1 MFASMIRKV
10 GSLKNKAM
18 VSAGLMILSVD
29 TALASASGS
38 AYDSDQVN
46 SQAKGV
52 AEFLIDLLQGWVG
65 YTLSLAIF
73 FVGIFTYFKDKNLW
87 GTLAC
92 FGIAVLIVFVP
103 GMLEGFFQVS

>member
-1 MFASMIRKV
+1 MFKSMKQ
-10 GSLKNKAM
+10 LKNKAM
-18 VSAGLMILSVD
+18 AAAGLMVLSVD
-29 TALASASGS
+29 MALASGS

-46 SQAKGV
+46 NQAKGV

-65 YTLSLAIF
+65 YTLALAIF

-87 GTLAC
+87 GTMAC
-92 FGIAVLIVFVP
+92 FGIAILIVFVP

>member
-1 MFASMIRKV
+1 MFGSMKRKV

-18 VSAGLMILSVD
+18 VAAGLMMLSVD
-29 TALASASGS
+29 TALASGS

-46 SQAKGV
+46 NQAKGV

-65 YTLSLAIF
+65 YTLALAIF